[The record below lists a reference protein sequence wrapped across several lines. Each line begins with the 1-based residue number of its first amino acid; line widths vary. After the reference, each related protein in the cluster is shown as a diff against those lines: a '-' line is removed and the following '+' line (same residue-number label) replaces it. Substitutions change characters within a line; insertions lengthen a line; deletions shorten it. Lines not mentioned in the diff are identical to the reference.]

1 MAEEE
6 LALRGHDESVKSRSR
21 GNFLAILNLVANHD
35 ENIRER
41 ITHGPRNATY
51 TSPDIQNTLL
61 QIMAGMVQKEICCKI
76 QEAGVFSVLGDESK
90 DCTKK
95 EQLTIALRCVDP
107 KEKAVCEYFL
117 TFVEAASLNAERL
130 TEYIVDTRKKHQL
143 ELTQIVSQAYD
154 GASVMSGRCS
164 GVQARLKAFAPN
176 AVYIH
181 CYARILNLVLVDS
194 VKAIPDATRVFSL
207 L

>member
-1 MAEEE
+1 M
-6 LALRGHDESVKSRSR
+6 LKVS
-21 GNFLAILNLVANHD
+21 
-35 ENIRER
+35 
-41 ITHGPRNATY
+41 
-51 TSPDIQNTLL
+51 
-61 QIMAGMVQKEICCKI
+61 
-76 QEAGVFSVLGDESK
+76 
-90 DCTKK
+90 
-95 EQLTIALRCVDP
+95 
-107 KEKAVCEYFL
+107 
-117 TFVEAASLNAERL
+117 
-130 TEYIVDTRKKHQL
+130 EYIVDALKKHQL